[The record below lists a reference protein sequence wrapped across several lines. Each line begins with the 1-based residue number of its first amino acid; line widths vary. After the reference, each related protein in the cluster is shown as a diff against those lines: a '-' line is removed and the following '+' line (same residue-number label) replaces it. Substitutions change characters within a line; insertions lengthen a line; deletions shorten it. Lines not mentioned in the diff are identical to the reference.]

1 MSVLVLR
8 HGESTANVE
17 GVIVSSPGARALTEV
32 GLSRRGREQAA
43 EAGRRAREAGLDA
56 GTIVLSSDFARAAE
70 TAAVFAAEIGAR
82 EARIDARLRERDF
95 GPFDEGPASA
105 YDGIW
110 AADAAGRS
118 GEHGVEPV
126 ASVARRVGAVLA
138 EADALAADGRSVV
151 LVAHGDVLQ
160 IALALGEGRDPH
172 EHREVPHLGN
182 AELRELG
189 PARPVPGD
197 APARP

>member
-17 GVIVSSPGARALTEV
+17 GVIVSSPGVRALTEV

-43 EAGRRAREAGLDA
+43 EAGRRARDTGLDA
-56 GTIVLSSDFARAAE
+56 GTIVLSSDFARASE
-70 TAAVFAAEIGAR
+70 TAAVFAAELGAR
-82 EARIDARLRERDF
+82 GARIDARLRERDF
-95 GPFDEGPASA
+95 GRFDEGPASA

-160 IALALGEGRDPH
+160 IALAIGEGRDPH

-197 APARP
+197 ASARP